1 MKVWL
6 EQNINEPEL
15 MMRNV
20 KGIWDYGLLSDYRGL
35 ENTPYEEDIEY
46 NRLTFELPNM
56 TVQFLIQIY
65 ANAYGQM
72 YAGIAI
78 DDQLIDMKG
87 GDLII
92 EMDMMD
98 RDLTAIIK
106 RIEPQLEQIKET
118 GELGNE

>member
-6 EQNINEPEL
+6 EQNIDEPEL
-15 MMRNV
+15 MMRDV

-56 TVQFLIQIY
+56 TVQLLIQIY

-72 YAGIAI
+72 YVGIAI
-78 DDQLIDMKG
+78 DDQLIDMKENLMVEM
-87 GDLII
+87 DLLDRDMMKII
-92 EMDMMD
+92 E
-98 RDLTAIIK
+98 
-106 RIEPQLEQIKET
+106 RIESQLEQIKET
-118 GELGNE
+118 GELNNE

>member
-6 EQNINEPEL
+6 EQNVDEPEL
-15 MMRNV
+15 IMRNV

-56 TVQFLIQIY
+56 TVQLLIQIY

-78 DDQLIDMKG
+78 DDQLIDMKENLMVEM
-87 GDLII
+87 DLLNRDVMKII
-92 EMDMMD
+92 E
-98 RDLTAIIK
+98 

-118 GELGNE
+118 GELNNE

>member
-6 EQNINEPEL
+6 EQNIDEPEL
-15 MMRNV
+15 MMRDV

-56 TVQFLIQIY
+56 TVQLLIQIY

-72 YAGIAI
+72 YVGIAI
-78 DDQLIDMKG
+78 DDQLIDMKENLMVEM
-87 GDLII
+87 DLLGRDVMKII
-92 EMDMMD
+92 E
-98 RDLTAIIK
+98 

-118 GELGNE
+118 GELNNE

>member
-6 EQNINEPEL
+6 EQNIDEPEL

-56 TVQFLIQIY
+56 TVQLLIQIY
-65 ANAYGQM
+65 ANTYGQM

-78 DDQLIDMKG
+78 DDQLIDMKENLMVEM
-87 GDLII
+87 DLLDRDVTKII
-92 EMDMMD
+92 E
-98 RDLTAIIK
+98 
-106 RIEPQLEQIKET
+106 RIEPQLEHIKET
-118 GELGNE
+118 GELNDE